1 MNAGLRDMV
10 LVQLKD
16 KTIEGLWERILSMKE
31 CGWRIMG
38 TVFER
43 NGGYRAVMARDKQK
57 GGRRCSSHT
66 ATSSL

>member
-31 CGWRIMG
+31 GGWRIMG
-38 TVFER
+38 TVFVSHGR
-43 NGGYRAVMARDKQK
+43 YRAVMARDKQK